1 MAKVHPNAFYFYSSN
16 SLMNTDRETY
26 TIWMKSLIYNSNGCT
41 IFNSKGDIVYRIDNY
56 TRKCSS
62 EVYLMDI
69 RGQVLF
75 TLRRKKLSLFR
86 CWEGYRSSN
95 LDTRKETP
103 MFRVRENCRI
113 LKRDLLCQVNVGC
126 DRSTATCYSIEGL
139 FGKSD
144 FQILDHQR
152 RIIAE
157 AKQKV
162 SASGVLLGEDVSSLV
177 VESGSDHSFII
188 ALIAVY
194 GLINHKM

>member
-1 MAKVHPNAFYFYSSN
+1 MAKVHPNVSFSRSN
-16 SLMNTDRETY
+16 SLMNADRETY

-41 IFNSKGDIVYRIDNY
+41 VFNSKGDIVYRIDNY

-62 EVYLMDI
+62 EVYLMDV
-69 RGQVLF
+69 GGKVLF
-75 TLRRKKLSLFR
+75 TLRRKKLSLCR
-86 CWEGYRSSN
+86 CWDGFRSSN
-95 LDTRKETP
+95 LDTKKERP
-103 MFRVRENCRI
+103 MFRVREKSRI
-113 LKRDLLCQVNVGC
+113 LKRDLVCQVNLGC
-126 DRSTATCYSIEGL
+126 HQSTATCYSIEGL

-144 FQILDHQR
+144 FKILDRQR

-162 SASGVLLGEDVSSLV
+162 STSGVVLGEDVSSLV
-177 VESGSDHSFII
+177 VEAGSDHSFII